1 MTTRD
6 ARLLL
11 ARRLFRLDRVEAFAR
26 QDFQSRSQLAN
37 AEDVDEVEV
46 SLAYRVGLS
55 VRLDLIGQPRTMQF
69 RAIAGVSRS
78 DLDRVYQAVQ
88 EAEASDEL
96 ALFISQRDFWLPV
109 LRAQRAEDFA
119 ALEEQF
125 DTQLQALDER
135 KETLGSAAYVQQA
148 NQIGKDREVA
158 LNALAL
164 RLTREALLARP

>member
-1 MTTRD
+1 M
-6 ARLLL
+6 
-11 ARRLFRLDRVEAFAR
+11 
-26 QDFQSRSQLAN
+26 
-37 AEDVDEVEV
+37 
-46 SLAYRVGLS
+46 
-55 VRLDLIGQPRTMQF
+55 
-69 RAIAGVSRS
+69 
-78 DLDRVYQAVQ
+78 
-88 EAEASDEL
+88 
-96 ALFISQRDFWLPV
+96 PV

-148 NQIGKDREVA
+148 NQIGKDGEVA